1 VPRYPPKRAKSRAD
15 WGEWQVEKSAHDGI
29 MVRVQIDTPTRMN
42 PIADPAAN
50 PLLAPWAAPFGLPP
64 FERIRPEHFPPALA
78 EAMRQHLAELDA
90 IGLQPELPSFENTVE
105 ALDRAGALLYRIEA
119 VLGNLT
125 ASETSLAL
133 QAVQRE
139 MAAPLAAHDTAVK
152 MHRAVFARL
161 DALYRD
167 RASLG
172 LPAEGHRLLERLH
185 LDAVRAGARFT
196 PGEQRRYSQVMQELA
211 ELTTRFAQN
220 VLADESSYLLPLSG
234 EAELA
239 GLPSFVRAAARQAAA
254 ERGLAEG
261 AHAVTLNRSLIV
273 PFLTFSERRDL
284 REKAWRAWAGRGESG
299 GSTDNREIVRQIL
312 RLRHQQARAHG
323 YASYADYALADTM
336 AGDQRAVR
344 DLLTEVWTRAL
355 PAAERERQALVAMM
369 RSRGGPSAIGELQ
382 AWDWR
387 YWAEKVRQ
395 SRYAIDEAELKP
407 YFLLDNMV
415 QALFDC
421 AGRLFGVHFEARP
434 EVKAYHPDVKAYEM
448 FDAEGRSAGLFLH
461 DNFARQSKRSGA
473 WMSDFNYQ
481 SRNRGVAAPIIV
493 NNNNFAKAAP
503 GEPMLLSFDDAR
515 TLFHEFGHG
524 LHGLLSRVTYHRLA
538 GTQVLRDFV
547 ELPSQLFEHWLSQ
560 PEVLAKHARH
570 WQTGEPIPAGLIERL
585 QEAQRWGQGYD
596 TVSYLGSALVDLALH
611 ARTEPEAPQEVSAF
625 EREELARLGM
635 PEAIGVRHRL
645 VHFQHLF
652 AGSNY
657 ACGYYVYLWAE
668 VLDADAFNA
677 FEEAGN
683 PFDAD
688 VAARLHRHI
697 YAVGDTVPPEQAYTG
712 FRGRLPALEPLLSK
726 RGLLEGTNRG

>member
-1 VPRYPPKRAKSRAD
+1 
-15 WGEWQVEKSAHDGI
+15 
-29 MVRVQIDTPTRMN
+29 MTPT
-42 PIADPAAN
+42 ADLAAN
-50 PLLAPWAAPFGLPP
+50 PLLAPWTAPFGLPP
-64 FERIRPEHFPPALA
+64 FERIRPDHFAPALA
-78 EAMRQHLAELDA
+78 EAMRQHLNELDA
-90 IGLQPELPSFENTVE
+90 IGLQPELPTFENTVE
-105 ALDRAGALLYRIEA
+105 AFDRAGALLYRIDA

-125 ASETSLAL
+125 ASQTSPAL
-133 QAVQRE
+133 QAVQRQ

-161 DALYRD
+161 DALHRD

-172 LPAEGHRLLERLH
+172 LPAEGLRLLERLH
-185 LDAVRAGARFT
+185 LDAIRAGARFT
-196 PGEQRRYSQVMQELA
+196 PDEQRRYSQIMQELA

-220 VLADESSYLLPLSG
+220 VLADESSYVLPLDG
-234 EAELA
+234 EADLA
-239 GLPSFVRAAARQAAA
+239 GLPGFVRAAARQAAA
-254 ERGLAEG
+254 ERGLPDG
-261 AHAVTLNRSLIV
+261 THAITLNRSLIV

-284 REKAWRAWAGRGESG
+284 REKAWRAWVGRGESG
-299 GSTDNREIVRQIL
+299 GPTDNRALIRQIL
-312 RLRHQQARAHG
+312 RLRHQQAQAHG

-336 AGDQRAVR
+336 AGQQRAVR
-344 DLLTEVWTRAL
+344 DLLTEVWQRAL
-355 PAAERERQALVAMM
+355 PAAERERQTLVATM
-369 RSRGGPSAIGELQ
+369 RSHQVTPAGELQ

-395 SRYAIDEAELKP
+395 ARFAIDETELKP
-407 YFLLDNMV
+407 YFALENMV

-421 AGRLFGVHFEARP
+421 AGRLFGVRFESRP
-434 EVKAYHPDVKAYEM
+434 EVKAYHPEVRAYEM

-503 GEPMLLSFDDAR
+503 GEPTLLSFDDAR

-570 WQTGEPIPAGLIERL
+570 WQTGEPIPGALVERL
-585 QEAQRWGQGYD
+585 QAAQRWGQGYD
-596 TVSYLGSALVDLALH
+596 TVSYVGSALVDLALH
-611 ARTEPEAPQEVSAF
+611 ARTEAEAPLDVCAF

-677 FEEAGN
+677 FEEAGD
-683 PFDAD
+683 PFDAQ

-697 YAVGDTVPPEQAYTG
+697 YSVGDTVPPQQAYTD

-726 RGLLEGTNRG
+726 RGLLEGTNLG